1 MLPETVAE
9 AFLFQLRQ
17 AGVDF
22 FFANPGTDFAPIIE
36 AYTNPNRKKS
46 DFPEPLAITHETV
59 AVGMSHGYT
68 LATRKPQ
75 AVMLHTNVGLANGI
89 MALLNA
95 SSDRI
100 PMLLISGRTPITEGE
115 RLGHRDAG
123 IHWGQEMR
131 DQAGMIREIVKW
143 DYDARFGDQIPNLID
158 RAMAIANSAPGGPV
172 YLSLA
177 REVLGERWPKT
188 SPLSPSKIASTKKS
202 LPEKSAIDEV
212 ANLLAN
218 AKSPLIILQ
227 RSGNDQKCW
236 DNLKQ
241 LSNLYAI
248 PVGENWSIRA
258 GFPTFDPM
266 HIGFS
271 TVEHVKKADVILAV
285 DSMVPWLPAKVNLME
300 NCKVIQISEDP
311 LFSKIPVRGYPS
323 DFSLVG
329 DVGLTI
335 ECLCDALANITSIN
349 LSQIEDRRKKLTIN
363 NIRRREKLVE
373 LAKNGASSPMS
384 PLFVSW
390 CINQVFGPEAIYVNE
405 LALNPA
411 VMNIDRPSQY
421 FSHPMSAGLGW
432 GVPTGLGI
440 QLADRKQCVIACVG
454 DGSHLFSN
462 PVACHQA
469 AEALNLPLLTCVFN
483 NGVWNAVRRAT
494 TNMYPTGNAVSSN
507 MMPLT
512 SLNPLPDFS
521 KIIEASRGFGQRI
534 TDGEEL
540 VGALER
546 AKSAIRSGQ
555 HALLDIVVGIS

>member
-1 MLPETVAE
+1 M
-9 AFLFQLRQ
+9 
-17 AGVDF
+17 
-22 FFANPGTDFAPIIE
+22 
-36 AYTNPNRKKS
+36 
-46 DFPEPLAITHETV
+46 
-59 AVGMSHGYT
+59 
-68 LATRKPQ
+68 
-75 AVMLHTNVGLANGI
+75 GL
-89 MALLNA
+89 
-95 SSDRI
+95 
-100 PMLLISGRTPITEGE
+100 
-115 RLGHRDAG
+115 
-123 IHWGQEMR
+123 
-131 DQAGMIREIVKW
+131 
-143 DYDARFGDQIPNLID
+143 
-158 RAMAIANSAPGGPV
+158 
-172 YLSLA
+172 
-177 REVLGERWPKT
+177 
-188 SPLSPSKIASTKKS
+188 
-202 LPEKSAIDEV
+202 
-212 ANLLAN
+212 
-218 AKSPLIILQ
+218 
-227 RSGNDQKCW
+227 
-236 DNLKQ
+236 
-241 LSNLYAI
+241 
-248 PVGENWSIRA
+248 
-258 GFPTFDPM
+258 
-266 HIGFS
+266 
-271 TVEHVKKADVILAV
+271 ILAV
-285 DSMVPWLPAKVNLME
+285 DSMVPWLPAEVNLME

-440 QLADRKQCVIACVG
+440 QLADRKQCVVACVG

-521 KIIEASRGFGQRI
+521 KIVEASRGFGQRI

-546 AKSAIRSGQ
+546 AKSAIQSGQ